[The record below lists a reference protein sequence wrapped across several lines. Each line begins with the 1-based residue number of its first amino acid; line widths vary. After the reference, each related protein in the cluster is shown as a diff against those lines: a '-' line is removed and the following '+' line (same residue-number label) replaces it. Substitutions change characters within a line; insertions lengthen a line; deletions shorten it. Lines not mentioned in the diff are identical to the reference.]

1 MRETENVSSCFV
13 PVLTHWALAIAL
25 KGKGWLSKTICGE
38 RKIIT
43 FTFCL
48 R

>member
-25 KGKGWLSKTICGE
+25 KGKGWLSKTICGYE
-38 RKIIT
+38 VRANS
-43 FTFCL
+43 FPL
-48 R
+48 Q